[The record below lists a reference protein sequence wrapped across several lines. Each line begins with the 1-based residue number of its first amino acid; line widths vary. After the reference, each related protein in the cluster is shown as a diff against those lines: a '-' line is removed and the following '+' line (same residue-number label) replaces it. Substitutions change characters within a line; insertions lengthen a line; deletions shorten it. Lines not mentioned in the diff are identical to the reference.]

1 MTSWLFSFLTST
13 EQLPE
18 TQGAIVVPRAV
29 RHNDVTIIQLFDER
43 WAGGELNGQCGGL
56 KKRFSYQES
65 ASLWFDKL
73 FSVFLQKRVIVNR
86 EVLSKH
92 FSYNFF

>member
-1 MTSWLFSFLTST
+1 LLSFLTSA

-29 RHNDVTIIQLFDER
+29 RHNDVMIVQLFDEHR
-43 WAGGELNGQCGGL
+43 AGGELNGQCGCL

-73 FSVFLQKRVIVNR
+73 FSL
-86 EVLSKH
+86 
-92 FSYNFF
+92 FFFCKKELFTTEKY